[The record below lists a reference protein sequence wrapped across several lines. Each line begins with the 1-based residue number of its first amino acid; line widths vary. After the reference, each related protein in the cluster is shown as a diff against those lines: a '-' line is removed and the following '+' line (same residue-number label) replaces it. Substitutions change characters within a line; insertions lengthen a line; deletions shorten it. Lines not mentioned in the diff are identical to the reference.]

1 MVKLAGRWL
10 FWGLSGVALC
20 YMTWSLIFSD
30 HGYLVY
36 RQEAMQTGM
45 LRQELE
51 ELLADR
57 ERLAEEVLRLRNDPD
72 ALEELVH
79 RELGYVYPDEIML
92 IMPEGRSSEV
102 SGVKREGSKR

>member
-10 FWGLSGVALC
+10 FWGLSGIALS
-20 YMTWSLIFSD
+20 YMIWSLVFSD

-45 LRQELE
+45 LRQELK

-57 ERLAEEVLRLRNDPD
+57 ERLAEEVLRLRDDPD

-92 IMPEGRSSEV
+92 IMPEQLDQEKEKVSSP
-102 SGVKREGSKR
+102 